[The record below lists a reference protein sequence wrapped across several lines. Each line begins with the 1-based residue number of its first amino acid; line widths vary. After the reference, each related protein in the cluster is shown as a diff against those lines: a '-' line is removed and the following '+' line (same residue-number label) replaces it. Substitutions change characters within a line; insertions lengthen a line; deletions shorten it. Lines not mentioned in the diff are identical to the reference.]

1 MQATNPWHKF
11 NLHWRKVVCLLLL
24 VAGGFQSKAQNNPS
38 DNLVNYDEQWIH
50 YGFLLGVHSSKYVIK
65 HSEVFTSAAMD
76 TVHSIIPGN
85 LGGFKLGFIANM
97 KINPYLDFRG
107 SLTVG
112 FYENDLEYRFTDNT
126 SVRELKD
133 ATMVE
138 LPMLLKYKS
147 VRRGNFAM
155 YMIGGLNP
163 SFEAASRSSRED
175 VTEKLELKGWN
186 LALEVGAG
194 FDIYYPFFKFSPEIR
209 YSYGLRNMIS
219 EPINQFTEGLERL
232 STQNL
237 TVYITF
243 EGGPTPKQKRGKKT
257 KGQGAQKA
265 AKKRNKAQRKFR
277 GTRNGS

>member
-1 MQATNPWHKF
+1 MQAINIGNK
-11 NLHWRKVVCLLLL
+11 LHLHRRKVVVLIL
-24 VAGGFQSKAQNNPS
+24 VCFGLNATAQNNPS
-38 DNLVNYDEQWIH
+38 DNLINYDDQWIH
-50 YGFLLGVHSSKYVIK
+50 YGFLIGVHSSKYMIK
-65 HSEVFTSAAMD
+65 YSDTFVSPAMD
-76 TVHSIIPGN
+76 TVHSIVPGN

-97 KINPYLDFRG
+97 KISQYLDFRG

-112 FYENDLEYRFTDNT
+112 FYENDLLYRFTDET
-126 SVRELKD
+126 DIRELKD

-138 LPMLLKYKS
+138 IPLLLKYKS

-155 YMIGGLNP
+155 YMLGGLTP

-186 LALEVGAG
+186 MAFEIGGG

-209 YSYGLRNMIS
+209 YSYGLRNMLTG
-219 EPINQFTEGLERL
+219 EPNQFSQGLDRL

-237 TVYITF
+237 TVFVTF

-257 KGQGAQKA
+257 KGQGVRKSN
-265 AKKRNKAQRKFR
+265 KKVNKAQKKFKRRKS
-277 GTRNGS
+277 NVN